1 MAAVPESDIPDSLRG
16 KSVPSGDLPGD
27 FAPAPAPTIGEKAGA
42 YTRGLATGALS
53 VPGET
58 EKFFTQELPKM
69 LPGRPRPPMP
79 TKKDVSLVQPGKTL
93 FPTQEEVSSGIAA
106 AGFPESRKE
115 VSGYEKAGRITPDIA
130 MGGYGA
136 YQLGKL
142 GIRKAADLAK
152 SLKKPA
158 PLAEAEGLDVV
169 GEKGFDLIKKK
180 AEKLYDARRAEA
192 ETKYGE
198 AFDAAR
204 AAQAQGEPFATS
216 NAGKW
221 LMQTLENEKTVL
233 AGGKEFARGE
243 EKIAGINR
251 LIKALEGKT
260 TGGFTREAKE
270 TPAGK
275 KIFRVEGSPKKT
287 TEKDIEAIVEELRFL
302 RDVDAKGKPYEAY
315 ASLDANYKRDLI
327 EKLEKALYSW
337 NPEYKAADEAYK
349 LASRQLDPFKT
360 QLMSGALKGEKFDP
374 KSLVASPEEFGA
386 KFFSDVDGVRQLKA
400 VTQDANAVK
409 SLSKEYVASMFTNKS
424 PTEIKAF
431 VANPKNTG
439 WMKEAGILDDVT
451 TYANQAKTAESRQE
465 ILKKLG
471 YAAAG
476 GALVGTLG
484 SPLYYGTRRALGF

>member
-1 MAAVPESDIPDSLRG
+1 MAVPESDIPDFLKG

-27 FAPAPAPTIGEKAGA
+27 FSPSPPSTVGEKVGA
-42 YTRGLATGALS
+42 YTRGVATGVAS
-53 VPGET
+53 IPGET

-69 LPGRPRPPMP
+69 LPGKPRPPMP
-79 TKKDVSLVQPGKTL
+79 PKKDVSLIQPGETL
-93 FPTQEEVSSGIAA
+93 FPTQEEVSSGLAA
-106 AGFPESRKE
+106 VGIPESRKE

-142 GIRKAADLAK
+142 GFRKAADLAK
-152 SLKKPA
+152 SLKKPT
-158 PLAEAEGLDVV
+158 PIAEAEGLDVV
-169 GEKGFDLIKKK
+169 GEKGFELIQKRGQ
-180 AEKLYDARRAEA
+180 KLYEAKRAEA

-204 AAQAQGEPFATS
+204 AAQARGEAFGSS
-216 NAGKW
+216 NPGKW
-221 LMQTLENEKTVL
+221 LMQTLENEKSVL

-287 TEKDIEAIVEELRFL
+287 TEKDIEAVVEELRFL

-315 ASLDANYKRDLI
+315 ASLDATYKRELI
-327 EKLEKALYSW
+327 DKLERALYAW

-374 KSLVASPEEFGA
+374 KSLVASPEEFGT

-409 SLSKEYVASMFTNKS
+409 NLSKEYVASLFANKT
-424 PTEIKAF
+424 PNEIRSF

-439 WMKEAGILDDVT
+439 WMKEAGIFDDVT
-451 TYANQAKTAESRQE
+451 NYANQAKTSESRQK
-465 ILKKLG
+465 ILTRLG

-476 GALVGTLG
+476 GLLTSTLG
-484 SPLYYGTRRALGF
+484 SPLYYGTRRALGL